1 MVANSKRRKHSG
13 TAVKIVVTGPFSAGK
28 TTLIRTISE
37 ITVLSTEKDITDH
50 TKSRKAETT
59 VAMDFGRI
67 TIDRDLVLY
76 LFGTPGQDRFDFM
89 WEILG
94 EGMLGYILL
103 LDASREDSLEES
115 VGILAAFRKMARVP
129 FVVALN
135 RSEGIDEDDEARVRS
150 ALELDADVPVVPCDA
165 TDRESVKSVLLAL
178 LYSVVDS
185 LDVPEP
191 VQSANA

>member
-1 MVANSKRRKHSG
+1 MSTPARGRRKHGG

-37 ITVLSTEKDITDH
+37 ITVLSTEKDITD
-50 TKSRKAETT
+50 TTRSRKAETT

-103 LDASREDSLEES
+103 VDSSRQDSLDES

-135 RSEGIDEDDEARVRS
+135 RSSGLDPQDEHKVRTV
-150 ALELDADVPVVPCDA
+150 LELGDEVPVVPCDA
-165 TDRESVKSVLLAL
+165 TDRESVKAVLLAL
-178 LYSVVDS
+178 LYSVVDQI
-185 LDVPEP
+185 DAVEP
-191 VQSANA
+191 ARA

>member
-1 MVANSKRRKHSG
+1 MSTTRNRRRSTG

-37 ITVLSTEKDITDH
+37 ITVLSTEKGITDE
-50 TKSRKAETT
+50 TRSRKTDTT

-76 LFGTPGQDRFDFM
+76 LFGRPGQDRFDFM

-103 LDASREDSLEES
+103 VDGDRAESLDES

-129 FVVALN
+129 FVVAVN
-135 RSEGIDEDDEARVRS
+135 RSSGLDPQEEHKVR
-150 ALELDADVPVVPCDA
+150 AMLELGDDVP
-165 TDRESVKSVLLAL
+165 
-178 LYSVVDS
+178 
-185 LDVPEP
+185 
-191 VQSANA
+191 

>member
-1 MVANSKRRKHSG
+1 MSTRSTGRRKHG
-13 TAVKIVVTGPFSAGK
+13 GQAVKIVVTGPFSAGK

-37 ITVLSTEKDITDH
+37 ITVLSTEKDITDS
-50 TKSRKAETT
+50 TRSRKAETT

-94 EGMLGYILL
+94 EGMLGYVLL
-103 LDASREDSLEES
+103 LDATRKDSLDEA

-135 RSEGIDEDDEARVRS
+135 RAPGLEPADEERVREV
-150 ALELDADVPVVPCDA
+150 LELDERVPVVPCDA
-165 TDRESVKSVLLAL
+165 TDRESVKAVLLAL
-178 LYSVVDS
+178 LYSVVDQ
-185 LDVPEP
+185 LDAPAPAGV
-191 VQSANA
+191 

>member
-1 MVANSKRRKHSG
+1 
-13 TAVKIVVTGPFSAGK
+13 
-28 TTLIRTISE
+28 
-37 ITVLSTEKDITDH
+37 
-50 TKSRKAETT
+50 
-59 VAMDFGRI
+59 MDFGRI

-103 LDASREDSLEES
+103 VDSDRPDSLDEA
-115 VGILAAFRKMARVP
+115 VGILEAFRRMARVP

-135 RSEGIDEDDEARVRS
+135 RSEGITPADETAVRS
-150 ALELDADVPVVPCDA
+150 ALQLGADVAVVPCDA

-178 LYSVVDS
+178 LYSVVDE
-185 LDVPEP
+185 LDAAEP
-191 VQSANA
+191 ARA

>member
-1 MVANSKRRKHSG
+1 VSTRSPGRRKNGG
-13 TAVKIVVTGPFSAGK
+13 TAVKIVVTGPFAAGK

-37 ITVLSTEKDITDH
+37 ITVLSTEKDITDE
-50 TKSRKAETT
+50 TRSRKAETT

-103 LDASREDSLEES
+103 VDNERPESLEEARS
-115 VGILAAFRKMARVP
+115 ILEAFRRMARVP

-135 RSEGIDEDDEARVRS
+135 RSAGIVPSDETTMREV
-150 ALELDADVPVVPCDA
+150 LELAPEVPVVHCDA

-178 LYSVVDS
+178 LYSVVDE
-185 LDVPEP
+185 LDAAEP
-191 VQSANA
+191 ARA

>member
-1 MVANSKRRKHSG
+1 
-13 TAVKIVVTGPFSAGK
+13 
-28 TTLIRTISE
+28 
-37 ITVLSTEKDITDH
+37 
-50 TKSRKAETT
+50 
-59 VAMDFGRI
+59 
-67 TIDRDLVLY
+67 VLY

-103 LDASREDSLEES
+103 LDASREDSLAEA

-135 RSEGIDEDDEARVRS
+135 RSAGIAPADEDRVRS
-150 ALELDADVPVVPCDA
+150 VLELGDDVPVLPCDA

-178 LYSVVDS
+178 LYCVVDS
-185 LDVPEP
+185 IDQP
-191 VQSANA
+191 AAAGA

>member
-1 MVANSKRRKHSG
+1 MTTAKRRRNG
-13 TAVKIVVTGPFSAGK
+13 GQAVKIVVTGPFAAGK

-37 ITVLSTEKDITDH
+37 ITVLSTEKDITDN
-50 TKSRKAETT
+50 TRSRKAETT

-94 EGMLGYILL
+94 EGMLGYVLL
-103 LDASREDSLEES
+103 VDATREDSLEEATS
-115 VGILAAFRKMARVP
+115 ILAAFRRMARVP

-135 RSEGIDEDDEARVRS
+135 RTEGLDPGGEERVRDV
-150 ALELDADVPVVPCDA
+150 LELDADVPVVPCDA
-165 TDRESVKSVLLAL
+165 TDRESVKAVLLAL
-178 LYSVVDS
+178 LYAVVDQI
-185 LDVPEP
+185 D
-191 VQSANA
+191 AAAAHA